1 MSHDLQ
7 NKGPTLDQ
15 SRFHSSFRKSVA
27 VALVLGGWGAHA
39 GADERA
45 LPEVQVQ
52 TPAEQ
57 VGDLPGPYPGGQM
70 ARGAHLGVLGKT
82 DVMDAPFSVISFT
95 GSVIHNSQSRSI
107 SEVIGGL
114 DSSVREEYG
123 DGTSLDTLM
132 IRGFT
137 VENDEMSLNGLP
149 GILGQFRV
157 SPEFVERAEVLK
169 GPSALING
177 MSADGSVGGAV
188 NLISKRAG
196 DVPLTSLTMGYAS
209 HSLFGFNADIA
220 RRFGVDNAF
229 GIRVNAGARQGDM
242 QRDYMTDRARNLSIG
257 MDFNSERLR
266 ASLDLIRQTQ
276 RLYGAG
282 GAVDFSAVGGPVP
295 AAPDGRRNFAQPWY
309 FQDAEDTALMGRV
322 EWDVSKHLTV
332 FGAIGQSRDASS
344 ALVADEPF
352 VDASGG
358 FAYAGMPIRWRQR
371 TISSQWGLKGQFD
384 TGSVRHH
391 WSLTAS
397 DLRRTSTADFHVA
410 GLSGGAG
417 LSSIYDMVLIPP
429 PGDAVEP
436 AGPLAWSSRNALPG
450 YAIADTLS
458 FAEGRLRVTL
468 GVRHQRVKSDSATG
482 FALLGMSTAHY
493 DESVN
498 SPMATIVFKPS
509 RQISLYANHVQG
521 LSMGDT
527 APYGTSNQGVVFA
540 PYRTRQF
547 ETGMKFDAG
556 RFGGTLSVFQITKPY
571 ATIDPSTLTF
581 GVFGKQRHR
590 GVEVQLFG
598 ELAKGVRLIGGATFM
613 NAEVRDP
620 LNAAGQTLRP
630 VGVARR
636 QLALQGEW
644 DVPAA
649 SGLTLTAHALHSGDV
664 YADATNFAKVPG
676 WTVYDLGARYVTRLG
691 NTQLTLR
698 AMVKNVT
705 DERYWKQGRYAAT
718 LGMPRTLAL
727 SSTFEF

>member
-1 MSHDLQ
+1 MLGVW
-7 NKGPTLDQ
+7 GP
-15 SRFHSSFRKSVA
+15 
-27 VALVLGGWGAHA
+27 HA
-39 GADERA
+39 SADAGA
-45 LPEVQVQ
+45 LPEVQVR
-52 TPAEQ
+52 TPAEFP
-57 VGDLPGPYPGGQM
+57 GDLPGPYPGGQV
-70 ARGAHLGVLGKT
+70 ARGAYLGVLGKT
-82 DVMDAPFSVISFT
+82 DVMDAPFSVTSFT
-95 GSVIHNSQSRSI
+95 GSTIQNSQSRSI
-107 SEVIGGL
+107 SEVIGHL
-114 DSSVREEYG
+114 DPSVREEYG

-177 MSADGSVGGAV
+177 MSPDGAVGGAV

-196 DVPLTSLTMGYAS
+196 DVPLTSLTMGSAS

-220 RRFGVDNAF
+220 RRFGMDNVF
-229 GIRVNAGARQGDM
+229 GMRVNAGARQGDM
-242 QRDYMTDRARNLSIG
+242 QRDYMTDRSRNLSIG

-266 ASLDLIRQTQ
+266 ASLDVIRQTQ

-282 GAVDFSAVGGPVP
+282 GAVDFSRVGGPVP
-295 AAPDGRRNFAQPWY
+295 VAPDGQRNFAQPWY
-309 FQDAEDTALMGRV
+309 FQDAQDTALMGRV
-322 EWDVSKHLTV
+322 EWDMSEHLTV

-352 VDASGG
+352 VDASGR
-358 FAYAGMPIRWRQR
+358 FAYSGMPIRWRQR

-384 TGSVRHH
+384 TGPVRHH

-417 LSSIYDMVLIPP
+417 LSNIYDMVLISP
-429 PGDAVEP
+429 PGNAVEP
-436 AGPLAWSSRNALPG
+436 VGPLAWSSRNSLPG
-450 YAIADTLS
+450 YALADTLS
-458 FAEGRLRVTL
+458 FAEGQLLVTL
-468 GVRHQRVKSDSATG
+468 GMRHQRVKSDSATG
-482 FALLGMSTAHY
+482 FALLDMATAHY
-493 DESVN
+493 DQSVN
-498 SPMATIVFKPS
+498 SPMVAIVFKPTQ
-509 RQISLYANHVQG
+509 QISLYANHVEG
-521 LSMGDT
+521 LSMGET
-527 APYGTSNQGVVFA
+527 APYGTTNQGVVFA

-547 ETGMKFDAG
+547 ETGVKFDAG

-581 GVFGKQRHR
+581 GVFGQQRHR
-590 GVEVQLFG
+590 GLEINLFG
-598 ELAKGVRLIGGATFM
+598 ELTKGMRLLGGATFM
-613 NAEVRDP
+613 DAEVRDP
-620 LNAAGQTLRP
+620 MNAAGLTLRP

-644 DVPAA
+644 DV
-649 SGLTLTAHALHSGDV
+649 SELQGFTLTARATHSGDV
-664 YADATNFAKVPG
+664 YADATNLAKVSG

-691 NTQLTLR
+691 TTPLTLR
-698 AMVKNVT
+698 AMVKNVA